1 MYAYADSI
9 KKLIEEFEKLPGVG
23 KRTAERF
30 AFHVLNSEK
39 EFAMKLAEAVAEV
52 KNSILQCPVCFN
64 LTDVTPCAVCTGKSR
79 DSNQIC
85 VVEQPVDVVAIEK
98 TNSFRGLYHVLMG
111 ALSPLKGVGPED
123 INIAGLIKRVEEGQI
138 EEIIL
143 ATDPDFE
150 GDATAQYIT
159 GALKKFKVKISR
171 IATGIPAGA
180 TLEFAGEATL
190 RKALDGRR
198 EQS

>member
-30 AFHVLNSEK
+30 AFYILNSEK
-39 EFAMKLAEAVAEV
+39 EPAMKLAEAVAEV

-64 LTDVTPCAVCTGKSR
+64 LTDVTPCAVCAGKSR
-79 DSNQIC
+79 DRNQIC

-123 INIAGLIKRVEEGQI
+123 INIAGLLKRVEEGHV
-138 EEIIL
+138 EEVIL

-150 GDATAQYIT
+150 GDATAQYIA
-159 GALKKFKVKISR
+159 GALKGSKVKITR